1 MRTPL
6 PFSALAWTPDL
17 AGALAEASAAIA
29 RLDARICASS
39 FGSAWRLRASWTGY
53 ATALRLCQ
61 VPLEEIDIIAHNC
74 GLRLAGREP
83 PQTMGEPFEAYQP
96 WLVRLTEAEGPHWRE
111 DLPFTFD
118 PPESWGEAPALVR
131 ALTLLDAWAR
141 VDR

>member
-53 ATALRLCQ
+53 ATALRC
-61 VPLEEIDIIAHNC
+61 ERTKKA
-74 GLRLAGREP
+74 A
-83 PQTMGEPFEAYQP
+83 
-96 WLVRLTEAEGPHWRE
+96 
-111 DLPFTFD
+111 LPAQSAAFM
-118 PPESWGEAPALVR
+118 
-131 ALTLLDAWAR
+131 
-141 VDR
+141 